1 MSDFGAI
8 GKYKIVQEWDNSA
21 ANGAYTFAKDDTG
34 KDYFMKMYRFPI
46 LPSEALKKLPNGMDR
61 YNIQKRKFIAYK
73 NHLTK
78 MNEALKKV
86 SISGS
91 NLIITHDLFVYN
103 NKLYKTTDKVE
114 IVKNKNGKSLS
125 IKEASLLSF
134 ESVKSIM
141 YTVGSA
147 LQLLHKNKIVHG
159 DIKFDNIMITRSS
172 YSNRIIAKL
181 IDFDSSYF
189 EGEAFSSEETI
200 GSSEYYSPELY
211 EYIKIPRLV
220 IGEIEDKLGRKL
232 TNEELKDDKIKRKIF
247 VRESK
252 FKPYLTT
259 KNDVFALGILFY
271 QLAFGLKAN
280 EFQYNLE
287 GKFDGPGSAYFVGA
301 RLKYPDNINKEFLQ
315 LIKSML
321 QKDYEKRPT
330 IDEVLT
336 VIKDL
341 KEFSQKEKEY
351 LKGQTNIVK
360 IAHRDLTEK
369 YNIKYINVKTN
380 EDNKK
385 LYQIVYTDG
394 TKEVCNQSTQKFIEE
409 LIRKLKN

>member
-189 EGEAFSSEETI
+189 EGEAFSSEE
-200 GSSEYYSPELY
+200 
-211 EYIKIPRLV
+211 
-220 IGEIEDKLGRKL
+220 
-232 TNEELKDDKIKRKIF
+232 
-247 VRESK
+247 
-252 FKPYLTT
+252 
-259 KNDVFALGILFY
+259 
-271 QLAFGLKAN
+271 Q
-280 EFQYNLE
+280 
-287 GKFDGPGSAYFVGA
+287 
-301 RLKYPDNINKEFLQ
+301 
-315 LIKSML
+315 
-321 QKDYEKRPT
+321 
-330 IDEVLT
+330 
-336 VIKDL
+336 
-341 KEFSQKEKEY
+341 
-351 LKGQTNIVK
+351 
-360 IAHRDLTEK
+360 
-369 YNIKYINVKTN
+369 
-380 EDNKK
+380 
-385 LYQIVYTDG
+385 
-394 TKEVCNQSTQKFIEE
+394 
-409 LIRKLKN
+409 